1 MSTVYN
7 VIERTRENRET
18 DGANLKTVITAVP
31 VIQSR
36 PSTDITLYFHP
47 LLSLEVV
54 LGMTALLRAFGQIN
68 NIPLHYLFAL
78 KF

>member
-1 MSTVYN
+1 M
-7 VIERTRENRET
+7 ERTRENREA
-18 DGANLKTVITAVP
+18 DGASIKTVITAVLM
-31 VIQSR
+31 IQSR
-36 PSTDITLYFHP
+36 LSTDITLYFHP

-54 LGMTALLRAFGQIN
+54 FGMTALLRVFGQIN